1 MTTTIRALFIK
12 FLIALVVTEVLLFIT
27 GISLIDGLS
36 IALVLTLVT
45 FLVADLPFLLILGN
59 ELTVIVDAVIAVPV
73 FWGMT
78 RLYTGESLSG
88 RILIVLALIVAVGE
102 WFFHNYALKTGVYK

>member
-12 FLIALVVTEVLLFIT
+12 FFIALAVTGILFFIT
-27 GISLIDGLS
+27 GINLIDGLS
-36 IALVLTLVT
+36 IALVLILVT
-45 FLVADLPFLLILGN
+45 FLAADLPLLLVLGN
-59 ELTVIVDAVIAVPV
+59 ELTIIVDAALAVPV

-78 RLYTGESLSG
+78 RLYTGESLSSG
-88 RILIVLALIVAVGE
+88 VLIVLALIVAVGE